1 MTPFGHDHLLE
12 IEQGIANSRIFQ
24 TCTHDF
30 FRGRAEIAAVLTRR
44 TAEGM
49 VYVAGLF
56 AEYGNAFFGQCFA
69 KATLAHVAL
78 EGVETAEHAIHCP
91 FPFVVVG

>member
-1 MTPFGHDHLLE
+1 
-12 IEQGIANSRIFQ
+12 
-24 TCTHDF
+24 
-30 FRGRAEIAAVLTRR
+30 
-44 TAEGM
+44 M